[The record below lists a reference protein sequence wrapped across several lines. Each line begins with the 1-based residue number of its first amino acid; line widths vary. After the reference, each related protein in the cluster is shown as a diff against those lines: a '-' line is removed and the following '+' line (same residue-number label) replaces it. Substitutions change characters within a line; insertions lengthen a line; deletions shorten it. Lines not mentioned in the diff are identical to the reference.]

1 MKTIYTY
8 SLPPESSLSVP
19 AAAVTGNHLPYKT
32 ILRTAQIRRLKP
44 Q

>member
-1 MKTIYTY
+1 MKTILFPALGT
-8 SLPPESSLSVP
+8 PPPVP